1 MYNNKLVLLLSEFR
15 SDVSLSE
22 FIFVKISLILYFLT
36 TENYHIKYIIILIYD
51 NKWRIGVLEIFCL
64 DVSERFRLSLLQ
76 SVNLW
81 IIRYGNGGTM
91 VLAGI
96 AIGVG
101 NVQITPSLINI
112 AIINV
117 SETIYTLVLY
127 IH

>member
-1 MYNNKLVLLLSEFR
+1 
-15 SDVSLSE
+15 
-22 FIFVKISLILYFLT
+22 
-36 TENYHIKYIIILIYD
+36 
-51 NKWRIGVLEIFCL
+51 
-64 DVSERFRLSLLQ
+64 
-76 SVNLW
+76 
-81 IIRYGNGGTM
+81 M